1 MRKRLPTHRP
11 APGAPAHRAVP
22 DRQGARH
29 DRPGR
34 SGRRTRSRRTLMRQ
48 ALKPPG
54 RAEVLCPYAEIAHQ
68 DAIHAAACA
77 VIDEC
82 RDRLLELAA
91 ASRQHAGH
99 VSCDQ
104 EDWAQTI
111 RDALDDLM
119 ADSFGCLPRAIAG
132 ARRELEDRQ
141 W

>member
-11 APGAPAHRAVP
+11 APCASSRHAVP
-22 DRQGARH
+22 DRQGVRH
-29 DRPGR
+29 DVFGR
-34 SGRRTRSRRTLMRQ
+34 SGRRTRSRRHLMRQ
-48 ALKPPG
+48 ALRPPG
-54 RAEVLCPYAEIAHQ
+54 RAEILCPYAEIAHH
-68 DAIHAAACA
+68 DAIHSAACA
-77 VIDEC
+77 VVEEC
-82 RDRLLELAA
+82 GERLLELAA

-119 ADSFGCLPRAIAG
+119 AESFGCLPRAIAE

-141 W
+141 